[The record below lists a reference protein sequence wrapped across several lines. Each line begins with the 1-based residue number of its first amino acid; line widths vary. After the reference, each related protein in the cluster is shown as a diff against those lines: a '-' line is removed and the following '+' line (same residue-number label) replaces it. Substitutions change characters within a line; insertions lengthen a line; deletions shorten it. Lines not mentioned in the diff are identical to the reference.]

1 MNSHYSP
8 EFLAEQKAKLLQ
20 TKEELVSE
28 LSKIARF
35 DDASGT
41 YMAIQPDLESGSPED
56 AGDNSLETETAQT
69 NMALISELE
78 TTLGEVE
85 AALSKMEEG
94 KYGICDRTG
103 EWIAEDRLRAYP
115 AASTCED

>member
-20 TKEELVSE
+20 SKEEIVSE
-28 LSKIARF
+28 LSKISRF
-35 DDASGT
+35 DESSGT
-41 YMAIQPDLESGSPED
+41 YLAIQPEFESGSPED
-56 AGDNSLETETAQT
+56 MGDNTLETETAQT
-69 NMALISELE
+69 NMALISEHEKMLV
-78 TTLGEVE
+78 EVE
-85 AALSKMEEG
+85 AALSKMSEG

-103 EWIAEDRLRAYP
+103 EWIPEDRLRAYP